1 MDTCEQVV
9 GKVQLCQ
16 DIQAKERLQVQAAV
30 TTSSRI
36 SYQRSNW
43 RSIRSDSILYIKTI
57 LDNLAPSLVS
67 YINFIERIQQ
77 YRYFIHL
84 LMLFL
89 DRDNT
94 LSFGTTEKYLA
105 GILVTRLPSRWSSS
119 SLG

>member
-16 DIQAKERLQVQAAV
+16 DIQAKERVQVQAAV

-43 RSIRSDSILYIKTI
+43 HSIRSDSILSLSI
-57 LDNLAPSLVS
+57 LDNLVPSLAS
-67 YINFIERIQQ
+67 NIIFIERIQQ
-77 YRYFIHL
+77 YRYFVHL

-94 LSFGTTEKYLA
+94 LSFGTTEK
-105 GILVTRLPSRWSSS
+105 
-119 SLG
+119 